1 MRLQICRGR
10 LALIARPAHFP
21 VAPRTSHSPLDPS
34 ASPLALRARVPTL
47 SRGLLRIGGGP
58 PSMMILHP
66 DAPPIER
73 DHLSFLSICA
83 TIKK

>member
-34 ASPLALRARVPTL
+34 PSPLALRARVPTL
-47 SRGLLRIGGGP
+47 SRGPL
-58 PSMMILHP
+58 
-66 DAPPIER
+66 
-73 DHLSFLSICA
+73 
-83 TIKK
+83 